1 MWSVYVNAPTR
12 YMLRH
17 RLGVWTLN
25 SLKQSACCAEL
36 AVDSHNIFRVRTKAA
51 YLAGVKAGRV
61 YL

>member
-1 MWSVYVNAPTR
+1 
-12 YMLRH
+12 MLRH